1 VDATTSSLYKGH
13 RFPVGIISH
22 CMWLYHRFT
31 LSLGD
36 VQEMMAERG
45 VIVSYDTIHQWSDPA
60 T

>member
-22 CMWLYHRFT
+22 CMWLCHRFT